1 MTQSLITESLH
12 TNPYIQ
18 SQDYFNTLDS
28 NAKKDFLESL
38 YTLLTTQKAIIFSK
52 FIESHLL

>member
-28 NAKKDFLESL
+28 NAKKEF
-38 YTLLTTQKAIIFSK
+38 FSNL
-52 FIESHLL
+52 FIHYSPRKKQ